1 MALTSGSTL
10 GHYEII
16 AALGAG
22 GMGEV
27 YRARDTRLGR
37 EIAIKVLPADMAHDA
52 ERLARF
58 EREARTVAALNHPN
72 IVTLHAI
79 EDADGVRFLVMELVE
94 GESLDRLV
102 TPGGLPLERALRIA
116 RELTAALEAAH
127 ARGVVHRD
135 LKPANIMLT
144 ADGRVKVLDF
154 GLAKSAD
161 AAAALDSTQAATVA
175 APLSSVGQVLGTVP
189 YMAPEQVRAEAAD
202 ARTDVHAVGVVLHEL
217 VTGLRPYGGS
227 TAADVASAILR
238 DVPPALR
245 TRRAEAP
252 AALESLVLR
261 CLAKAKAERFDSASE
276 LLAAL
281 RTISLDASV
290 TSAAATTAPLAEA
303 PSIAVLPFVNMS
315 RDEENEYFSD
325 GLAEELLNVLAKI
338 RGLRVAG
345 RTSSFQFK
353 GQNTDV
359 GAIGQRL
366 GVATVLEGSV
376 RKSGARVRISVQ
388 LVKVADGFQLWSET
402 YDRTLDDIFAV
413 QDDIAQSV
421 VKELRATLLGQDV
434 DSKASGEVRAEVALA
449 ARGRGTNPEAH
460 RLFMLGRH
468 LSARYVRE
476 DNAQAIL
483 HLEQSI
489 ALDPDYAIVHV
500 ELARARIRAA
510 EMGWSP
516 LEEMLAQA
524 RAELDRALAMDPSL
538 PEAVAGRGWIEL
550 RFERDWDQA
559 KLWLER
565 ADALDTES
573 EFFVVFAGG
582 FHRALGQF
590 AKAETYFRQALLRE
604 PLSSISHMNLAIL
617 LDYQGR
623 LEESRELMRRC
634 IVLAPGNTI
643 AVAHLAQQF
652 VDVGEIAEAQRLAAS
667 AAKDAF
673 GLSTIAIVHHAA
685 GDRVASDTALTELLQ
700 IPGGAAALSV
710 ASVHAQ
716 RRENDDAFRWLE
728 RAVDLRAPWLTDI
741 RFLVAFRPLHSDPR
755 WGAFIER
762 MGFPS

>member
-1 MALTSGSTL
+1 
-10 GHYEII
+10 
-16 AALGAG
+16 
-22 GMGEV
+22 MGEV
-27 YRARDTRLGR
+27 YRARDSRLGR
-37 EIAIKVLPADMAHDA
+37 EIAIKVLPADMAQDP

-79 EDADGVRFLVMELVE
+79 EDAGSVRFLVMELVE
-94 GESLDRLV
+94 GESLDRSV

-144 ADGRVKVLDF
+144 VDGRVKVLDF
-154 GLAKSAD
+154 GLAKSAAD
-161 AAAALDSTQAATVA
+161 APSLDSTQAATVA
-175 APLSSVGQVLGTVP
+175 APLSTVGQVLGTVP
-189 YMAPEQVRAEAAD
+189 YMAPEQVRAEEAD
-202 ARTDVHAVGVVLHEL
+202 ARTDLHAVGVVLHEL
-217 VTGLRPYGGS
+217 VAGVRPYGGA

-238 DVPPALR
+238 DAPPALR

-261 CLAKAKAERFDSASE
+261 CLAKAKAERFGSASE

-281 RTISLDASV
+281 RAVSLDAK
-290 TSAAATTAPLAEA
+290 AAGATPPATPAEEA

-359 GAIGQRL
+359 SVIGQRL

-402 YDRTLDDIFAV
+402 YDRTLDDIFAL

-421 VKELRATLLGQDV
+421 VKELRTTLLGQDS
-434 DSKASGEVRAEVALA
+434 DSKASGEVRAEVAIA

-483 HLEQSI
+483 HLEQAI
-489 ALDPDYAIVHV
+489 ALDPEYAIVHV

-510 EMGWSP
+510 EMGWFP

-524 RAELDRALAMDPSL
+524 RVGLDLALAMDPSL

-550 RFERDWDQA
+550 RFERNWDQA
-559 KLWLER
+559 KVWLER

-590 AKAETYFRQALLRE
+590 AKAEAYFRQALLRE

-643 AVAHLAQQF
+643 AVAHLAQQL
-652 VDVGEIAEAQRLAAS
+652 VDIGEIAEAQRLAAS
-667 AAKDAF
+667 AARDAF
-673 GLSTIAIVHHAA
+673 GLSTMAIVHHAA
-685 GDRVASDTALTELLQ
+685 GDRAASDAALVELLQ

-741 RFLVAFRPLHSDPR
+741 RFLVAFRPLHGDPR

-762 MGFPS
+762 MGFPA